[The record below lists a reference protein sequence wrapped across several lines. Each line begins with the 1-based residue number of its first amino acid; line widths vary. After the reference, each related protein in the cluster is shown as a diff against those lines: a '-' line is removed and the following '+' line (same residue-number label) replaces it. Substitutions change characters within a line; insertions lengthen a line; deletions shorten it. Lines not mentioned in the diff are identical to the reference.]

1 MTKDQ
6 INSTKKKKTNTKL
19 AGESGNLGG
28 VVEGDGA
35 GEEGEDVLLGEERGG
50 VGGGE
55 LADEGVVVGGQLR
68 LPDGVGRG
76 GAAEGAVEAGEVA
89 DLRRGQVHEDA
100 GHAALRYIP

>member
-1 MTKDQ
+1 MTK
-6 INSTKKKKTNTKL
+6 IKSIPPKKKKTNTKL

-55 LADEGVVVGGQLR
+55 LAEEGVVVGGQLR
-68 LPDGVGRG
+68 LPDGVGG
-76 GAAEGAVEAGEVA
+76 GGPAEGAVEAGKVA
-89 DLRRGQVHEDA
+89 DLRRGKVHEDA
-100 GHAALRYIP
+100 GHAALRYVP